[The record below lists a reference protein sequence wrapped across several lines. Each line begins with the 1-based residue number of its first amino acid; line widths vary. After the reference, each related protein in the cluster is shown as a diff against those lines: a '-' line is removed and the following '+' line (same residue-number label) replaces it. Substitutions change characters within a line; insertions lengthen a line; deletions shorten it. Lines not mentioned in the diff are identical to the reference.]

1 MKAAPEADES
11 IKWAQPV
18 YEVNGPFAYI
28 KAFNNSVNFGFW
40 IGIDIYDPEG
50 LLRGSGEKMRHFKL
64 SSLDDINQQI
74 FSDFVR
80 QAVNLNLTKG
90 DPTRS

>member
-1 MKAAPEADES
+1 
-11 IKWAQPV
+11 
-18 YEVNGPFAYI
+18 
-28 KAFNNSVNFGFW
+28 
-40 IGIDIYDPEG
+40 
-50 LLRGSGEKMRHFKL
+50 LRGSGEKMRHFKL